1 MNGCKCTPITENDL
15 RKRAEVYCEGLQLKS
30 LIAKQAAKA
39 VHMAKRSSLRDVVSS
54 DQLSNLDELVV
65 DKRYGKRAKAK
76 KARRNRHYEKQFLRN
91 AVTTGLVDEQVS

>member
-1 MNGCKCTPITENDL
+1 
-15 RKRAEVYCEGLQLKS
+15 
-30 LIAKQAAKA
+30 
-39 VHMAKRSSLRDVVSS
+39 MAKRNSMKQIVSP

-91 AVTTGLVDEQVS
+91 AVTSGILSEDPT

>member
-1 MNGCKCTPITENDL
+1 
-15 RKRAEVYCEGLQLKS
+15 
-30 LIAKQAAKA
+30 
-39 VHMAKRSSLRDVVSS
+39 MAKRSSMKQVVSA

-91 AVTTGLVDEQVS
+91 ATASGLLTEYLN